1 MANTWLERWSEGRI
15 GWHQAAGNASL
26 KKYWSAGG
34 RRVLVPLCGKSPDL
48 LWLEQ
53 QGNEVVGVELSEIA
67 VRSFFDEHELGYD
80 VLAGKLPAFVATDR
94 KITIHCG
101 NYFRFDEKPFDA
113 HYDRGAL
120 VALPAGER
128 PGYVRYTQSLL
139 TANAL
144 QLVITLEYDQSLV
157 DGPPYSVTAEE
168 LLEYWPDLM
177 RVDAYDDLA
186 NSPPKFHEA
195 GLDAMAEVVWL
206 RR

>member
-1 MANTWLERWSEGRI
+1 MR
-15 GWHQAAGNASL
+15 H
-26 KKYWSAGG
+26 
-34 RRVLVPLCGKSPDL
+34 
-48 LWLEQ
+48 
-53 QGNEVVGVELSEIA
+53 
-67 VRSFFDEHELGYD
+67 
-80 VLAGKLPAFVATDR
+80 
-94 KITIHCG
+94 
-101 NYFRFDEKPFDA
+101 
-113 HYDRGAL
+113 
-120 VALPAGER
+120 
-128 PGYVRYTQSLL
+128 TQSVL